1 MKIPDDLSVFGVD
14 DLEFIPFLDPPLT
27 TIAQPFYEMGRKA
40 AEVLLQELAQTET
53 SSATRS
59 FVQIIMPTE
68 IIERDS
74 IAVKKSSSTFDLP

>member
-1 MKIPDDLSVFGVD
+1 MD

-53 SSATRS
+53 PSATRS

-68 IIERDS
+68 IVERDS
-74 IAVKKSSSTFDLP
+74 VAVKEERSVPDLL